1 MDGTKDC
8 FEPPFVAFPQA
19 DDIWRVAEIVD
30 KAAKNRITEDEIAT
44 FYKFAPRQAKYYL
57 DAARY
62 LGLVQ
67 MTSTGYVA
75 TPDGRS
81 FSILTSDEKRRALQ
95 RILSQRSIF
104 AENIS
109 KVSDQD
115 DAGQLDALMA
125 SISRFH
131 DLSHATLKRRAQCAL
146 TWMKVIF

>member
-1 MDGTKDC
+1 MEGNKEC

-19 DDIWRVAEIVD
+19 DDIWRVAEIVGI
-30 KAAKNRITEDEIAT
+30 AAENKTTEDRVAV

-75 TPDGRS
+75 TSEGQS
-81 FSILTSDEKRRALQ
+81 FSALKLDEKRRSLQ

-104 AENIS
+104 AENLS
-109 KVSDQD
+109 KVSDED
-115 DAGQLDALMA
+115 DARQLDALMA
-125 SISRFH
+125 SIAKFH
-131 DLSHATLKRRAQCAL
+131 DLSRATLKRRAQCAL
-146 TWMKVIF
+146 AWMKAVF